1 MDRITLFF
9 AGLAAVTGGLLWQRD
24 GNAAIM
30 AALGEG
36 AGLLVAVLPLVAM
49 AVLMAGY
56 VQALLPERVVQRWL
70 GQESGL
76 RGLLT
81 ATAAGA
87 LTPGGP
93 FTAFPLVVGLHAVGA
108 SLPVCITYLTA
119 WSVLGIQRLVV
130 WELPFFGPEFVLLR
144 VLVSLPLPLVAGL
157 ASLALT
163 RRKAG

>member
-9 AGLAAVTGGLLWQRD
+9 TGLAGVTGALLWYRD
-24 GNAAIM
+24 GGPGVL

-36 AGLLVAVLPLVAM
+36 AGLLAAVVPLVAM

-56 VQALLPERVVQRWL
+56 VHALLPERVVHRWL

-144 VLVSLPLPLVAGL
+144 VLVSLPLPLVAGV

-163 RRKAG
+163 RRQAG